1 MSEDT
6 KTVIFDDSIKSGVL
20 ILVESHETRKCKC
33 TLWFDFTMNAIR
45 RIKEGD
51 LVAIHNF
58 NTTRSSNVYSI
69 YRLTSVQPRH
79 FALGKDDL
87 NAYPGNLEESAKN
100 VFPDFTE
107 QESESTEDIT
117 KIYCEAYP
125 IGLQY
130 RDDGGLKRQN
140 LSDDNSLPITGSDV
154 MLVSKDLMEI
164 IYNYGIDKT
173 TPSTVRI
180 GSLIETPDVNININ
194 SEELIKVHFGL
205 FGYTGAG
212 KSNLVSTLIS
222 SILTQAKTN
231 NKFVLFDIMDEYT
244 GLLIDQLLNDEVNS
258 MLVSLGQRY
267 LPSTVIKYLVSTEK
281 NDSLLETAAKDFLNG
296 MLLPKRLKPHRDSYL
311 PLIMRLLKENKIKVI
326 DLTYTR
332 TVEQYSQEIW
342 DIIFD
347 EHVTGAT
354 YADLEQRMNNVF
366 RRDHA
371 SEILNS
377 QVAQV
382 LINELQHSMKGP
394 TEQRANTVNDRIN
407 AIITLLR
414 TQIIEPTATPL
425 PPEVRFSVDQIITEL
440 NNDAKKSL
448 FILTSDDPNEM
459 RRHAKKIGQYIY
471 TQRSR
476 EAIISPVVSF
486 VFDEADEF
494 IPQKPEGTKKES
506 RDIVE
511 TLSRRGRK
519 FGLGVGIATQRISYL
534 DTNIM
539 GQPHTY
545 FISKLPREY
554 DRTTVGQSFGLTDD
568 DLKQTLKFKK
578 GEWMLI
584 SHDAAGLEGEPIP
597 IHSENTEDR
606 ILKFLKST

>member
-1 MSEDT
+1 MTEI
-6 KTVIFDDSIKSGVL
+6 KKEIFDKAVKAGIL
-20 ILVESHETRKCKC
+20 ILVEPHETRKCKC
-33 TLWFDFTMNAIR
+33 TLWFDFTMDAMR

-58 NTTRSSNVYSI
+58 NTTKASNVYSLF
-69 YRLTSVQPRH
+69 RLTSVQPRH

-87 NAYPGNLEESAKN
+87 KAYPGNLEESARN

-117 KIYCEAYP
+117 KIYCEAFP
-125 IGLQY
+125 INLQY
-130 RDDGGLKRQN
+130 VDYKELKREN
-140 LSDDNSLPITGSDV
+140 LSDDDSLPITGSDL
-154 MLVSKDLMEI
+154 MLVSEDLMEV
-164 IYNYGIDKT
+164 IYNYGINKEAPT
-173 TPSTVRI
+173 TVKI
-180 GSLIETPDVNININ
+180 GSLIKTESVGINVN
-194 SEELIKVHFGL
+194 SEDLIKVHFGL

-222 SILTQAKTN
+222 SILIQAKTN

-244 GLLIDQLLNDEVNS
+244 GLLIDQLLNDNVNS

-267 LPSTVIKYLVSTEK
+267 LPATVIKYLISTTK
-281 NDSLLETAAKDFLNG
+281 DDNLLEQAAKDILNG
-296 MLLPKRLKPHRDSYL
+296 MLLPKRLKPHREEYL
-311 PLIMRLLKENKIKVI
+311 PSIKKLLKENKIKVI

-347 EHVTGAT
+347 EYVTGGT
-354 YADLEQRMNNVF
+354 YADLEERMNHVF
-366 RRDHA
+366 RRGHA
-371 SEILNS
+371 SKILTP

-382 LINELQHSMKGP
+382 LIDELQASRKG
-394 TEQRANTVNDRIN
+394 TGEARASTVNDRIN
-407 AIITLLR
+407 AIQTLLR

-425 PPEVRFSVDQIITEL
+425 PAEVRFSVDQIITEL
-440 NNDAKKSL
+440 NSDAKKAL

-471 TQRSR
+471 SQRSR
-476 EAIISPVVSF
+476 EAIISPIVSF

-519 FGLGVGIATQRISYL
+519 FGLGVGLATQRISYL

-597 IHSENTEDR
+597 IHSENAEDR
-606 ILKFLKST
+606 ILKFLKLT